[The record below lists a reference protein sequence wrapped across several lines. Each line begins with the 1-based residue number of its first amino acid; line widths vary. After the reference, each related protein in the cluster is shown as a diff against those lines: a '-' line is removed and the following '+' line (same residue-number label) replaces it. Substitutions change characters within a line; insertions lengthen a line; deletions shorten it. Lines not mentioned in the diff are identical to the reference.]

1 MIPSTRRPQIP
12 LAQGQT
18 KPLTVDLLK
27 QAGEAMAGKA
37 GLDTKALSSTSTL
50 GRPARIQRTQEVL
63 TGLRVLLNEE
73 FGKSTATLRP
83 ALGSVTSAEK
93 MNVARA
99 LGVLSDEE
107 VAALEPGQLA
117 ETLASAA
124 RMVNRFESSSRNFAE
139 GKMKRP
145 DEPLT
150 ASDDIHKCA
159 YGLMNFALAEAAED
173 EDLAHHR
180 MDRRDQV
187 GMGYTFQPDFR
198 ATCMERFRA
207 AMDGAQRVSGG
218 PMTPAQIQ
226 RVVDGVIKG
235 MKRDFPPPAKLP
247 SMDAWE
253 EVAEQMDAKH
263 HRASVAGPSGPASPA
278 SRTSPFASSSASPAP
293 EAEPPMSEE
302 QRARRKKLGL
312 EE

>member
-1 MIPSTRRPQIP
+1 MVPSTRRPQIP
-12 LAQGQT
+12 LVQGQT

-27 QAGEAMAGKA
+27 LAGEAMAGKA
-37 GLDTKALSSTSTL
+37 GLDTKALSSTSAL
-50 GRPARIQRTQEVL
+50 GRPARIQRAQELL
-63 TGLRVLLNEE
+63 TGLRALLNEE

-83 ALGSVTSAEK
+83 ALDSVPSADK
-93 MNVARA
+93 AHVARA
-99 LGVLSDEE
+99 LGALTDEE
-107 VAALEPGQLA
+107 IAALEPGKLA

-124 RMVNRFESSSRNFAE
+124 RMVNRFEDNSRNFADR
-139 GKMKRP
+139 KMQRP

-159 YGLMNFALAEAAED
+159 YGLMNFALSEAVDD
-173 EDLAHHR
+173 EDLAQHR

-187 GMGYTFQPDFR
+187 GTGYTFQPDFR

-218 PMTPAQIQ
+218 PMTPAQTK
-226 RVVDGVIKG
+226 RVVDGVTQG
-235 MKRDFPPPAKLP
+235 LKRDFPPPAKLP

-278 SRTSPFASSSASPAP
+278 SRTSASASSSASPAP
-293 EAEPPMSEE
+293 GEEPPMTEE

-312 EE
+312 ED